1 MAQQSTLRYPRDL
14 AEQSGDWV
22 MFQFYEYKSAFAPG
36 PPEKQLVANDV
47 FLDKYNSISFAPAT
61 EKNKNG
67 EVVTNWPTIGLYMP
81 EDIGGNYAANW
92 GGRDFSPLGAALMGS
107 VGSINGADQG
117 ALETGV
123 QSAVKSLDSMKGG
136 LMPWFAAKAV
146 QAGMNGIPG
155 FGGGVGINDVLASTQ
170 GKILNPNT
178 EVLYSGPQLRT
189 FGLTFKMNAR
199 NEKESNDIRTI
210 CNTFKRAM
218 LPRASTATQ
227 VLVQVPHIVQVTFK
241 NKTKDSKWVTQYK
254 KCAIGSVDI
263 NYTAD
268 GAWSTF
274 ESGAPT
280 AVILTLQFSELKLLF
295 ADEITDSTNY

>member
-1 MAQQSTLRYPRDL
+1 MATNTSTLRYPNNL

-22 MFQFYEYKSAFAPG
+22 QFQFFQYKGAFSPG
-36 PPEKQLVANDV
+36 AVDKQVVNDA
-47 FLDKYNSISFAPAT
+47 FLSKYNEASLAPT
-61 EKNKNG
+61 DY
-67 EVVTNWPTIGLYMP
+67 PIIGLYMP
-81 EDIGGNYAANW
+81 EDVSGNYSASW
-92 GGRDFSPLGAALMGS
+92 GGRDFSPMGAALMGS
-107 VGSINGADQG
+107 VGSINGADNQK
-117 ALETGV
+117 LEAGV

-136 LMPWFAAKAV
+136 LMPWFAARAI

-155 FGGGVGINDVLASTQ
+155 FGGGVQINDVLASTQ

-189 FGLTFKMNAR
+189 FGLTFKMTAR

-218 LPRASTATQ
+218 LPRATNATQ

-241 NKTKDSKWVTQYK
+241 NKKDNSKWVTQYK
-254 KCAIGSVDI
+254 KCAIGSVDV